1 MKKVAIVLLMGLA
14 IGMTFMSCTKEDVS
28 DACEEV
34 IEFTTRTLDNELI
47 YVVKVDD
54 NGVNRIYQVTEEVW
68 NNLKAEELSNGFACL
83 KNLN

>member
-28 DACEEV
+28 DDCEEV
-34 IEFTTRTLDNELI
+34 IEFSTRITSVGLT

-54 NGVNRIYQVTEEVW
+54 NGIIRRYQVSEEIW
-68 NNLKAEELSNGFACL
+68 YNLKAEELSNGFACL
-83 KNLN
+83 KTLN

>member
-1 MKKVAIVLLMGLA
+1 MKKVSIVLLMGLA

-34 IEFTTRTLDNELI
+34 IQFSTPITSVGLT

-54 NGVNRIYQVTEEVW
+54 NGIIRRYQVSEEIW
-68 NNLKAEELSNGFACL
+68 HNLKAEELENGFACL
-83 KNLN
+83 KTLN